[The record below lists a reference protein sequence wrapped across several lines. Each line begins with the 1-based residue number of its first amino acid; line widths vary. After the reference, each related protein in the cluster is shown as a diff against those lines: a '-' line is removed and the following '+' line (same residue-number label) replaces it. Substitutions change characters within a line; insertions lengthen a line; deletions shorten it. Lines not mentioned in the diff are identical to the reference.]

1 MADTETIQ
9 AFSDI
14 ETEVELYPPVLT
26 PAGYDY
32 PNKIK
37 TPFWDTEEESED
49 DEDGDT

>member
-1 MADTETIQ
+1 MSETIQ

-14 ETEVELYPPVLT
+14 ETEVELYPPALT

-37 TPFWDTEEESED
+37 TPFWDTEEESES
-49 DEDGDT
+49 EGD

>member
-1 MADTETIQ
+1 MSETIQ
-9 AFSDI
+9 AFEDI

-37 TPFWDTEEESED
+37 TPFWDTEEEEEEE
-49 DEDGDT
+49 EDGDT

>member
-1 MADTETIQ
+1 MSETIQ
-9 AFSDI
+9 AFDDI

-37 TPFWDTEEESED
+37 TPFWDTND
-49 DEDGDT
+49 DEEDEEDGNS

>member
-1 MADTETIQ
+1 MSETIQ
-9 AFSDI
+9 AFDDI

-37 TPFWDTEEESED
+37 TPFWDENNDEEDE
-49 DEDGDT
+49 EDGNT